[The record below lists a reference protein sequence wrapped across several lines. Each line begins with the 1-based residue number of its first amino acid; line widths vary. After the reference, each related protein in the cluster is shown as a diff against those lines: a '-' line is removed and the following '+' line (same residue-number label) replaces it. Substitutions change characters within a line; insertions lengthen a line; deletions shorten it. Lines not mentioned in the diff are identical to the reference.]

1 MLLLPLSLVTSLV
14 GAAAAADVDTFEP
27 TSAALDAGPGLQL
40 IDPHVGLPGGWYAG
54 LVTAWAHDPVVSVLP
69 EGEELPVVTSQF
81 ATRLAGGG
89 TFGGPRGQSVRVD
102 ADLPFYPWVGL
113 DEGGT
118 SGFATGDLRVRATM
132 SAWKH
137 DALGLAVGVSPAL
150 RLPTGRTS
158 AYAGAGGIGGGLG
171 GSVAWTPRQL
181 AALRLTGNLGLE
193 GLPAGRLGDVD
204 FGSGLS
210 AGAGASWKAWKDL
223 SAGLEL
229 DHRATLVGSEGG
241 ASRYP
246 TELHLFAGWNPDG
259 AEAPGDA
266 SALAQVRRHLTG
278 TFGVGTSLVGG
289 LGSPDLRVVA
299 ALGWRAAGKVR
310 AVDEDGDGIADVDDA
325 CPLLPEDDA
334 KRTPDGCPD
343 TDSDGDGIRGPAD
356 QCLDKPED
364 FDKNLDTD
372 GCPDETDDDGVYDP
386 ADKCPALAGPAENTG
401 CPIGTSPT
409 ATPASPP
416 VPATPA
422 APATPPVP
430 STAPVLATP
439 PAPAAPTNPPAP
451 ATPAVRAAPPVVVTA
466 PVLVTPPAPADS
478 DKDTVPDAKDAC
490 PKVAGD
496 PTHAGCGD
504 SDGDA
509 IFDDVD
515 ACLDQKPVAGSDL
528 AYADGCARQAW
539 VQNGAIFLGPPPSFD
554 GVALARSAEPALN
567 DLARLLGR
575 FPAIT
580 LVTVT
585 VHIDKQAT
593 PEAALD
599 LTRKR
604 AAALVAYLT
613 GPGKIAPA
621 RLVAVG
627 AGDALPVDSNM
638 TDAGR
643 ANNRRVEITFAA
655 TPSAT
660 PAPTAPVATP

>member
-54 LVTAWAHDPVVSVLP
+54 LVTAWAHDPVVSVFP
-69 EGEELPVVTSQF
+69 EGGELPVVTSQF

-89 TFGGPRGQSVRVD
+89 TFGGPKGQSVRVD

-113 DEGGT
+113 DAGGT

-132 SAWKH
+132 SAWKY

-150 RLPTGRTS
+150 RLPTGRSS

-171 GSVAWTPRQL
+171 GSVAWMPRQL
-181 AALRLTGNLGLE
+181 AALRVTGNLGLE

-229 DHRATLVGSEGG
+229 DYRATLVGSEGG

-310 AVDEDGDGIADVDDA
+310 AVDEDRDGIADVDDA
-325 CPLLPEDDA
+325 CPLFPEDDA

-343 TDSDGDGIRGPAD
+343 TDSDGDGIRGPTD
-356 QCLDKPED
+356 RCLDQPED
-364 FDKNLDTD
+364 LDGNLDTD
-372 GCPDETDDDGVYDP
+372 GCPDETDEDGVYDP
-386 ADKCPALAGPAENTG
+386 DDKCPTQVGPAENAG
-401 CPIGTSPT
+401 CPIGTSPPT
-409 ATPASPP
+409 
-416 VPATPA
+416 
-422 APATPPVP
+422 APATAPVVA
-430 STAPVLATP
+430 TAPVLATP
-439 PAPAAPTNPPAP
+439 L
-451 ATPAVRAAPPVVVTA
+451 TPADT
-466 PVLVTPPAPADS
+466 

-496 PTHAGCGD
+496 PAHAGCGD

-509 IFDDVD
+509 IYDDVD

-539 VQNGAIFLGPPPSFD
+539 VQNGALVLGPPPAFD

-567 DLARLLGR
+567 DLARLLSR

-599 LTRKR
+599 LTKKR

-613 GPGKIAPA
+613 GPGKIAPG

-643 ANNRRVEITFAA
+643 ANNRRVDITFVA

-660 PAPTAPVATP
+660 PAPTAPVPTP